1 VSATTSEPD
10 RTVMSKA
17 NADRIHAV
25 LPWSYGFRSRVAAYA
40 RDHRAHPELR
50 PWYPSERLLDPLA
63 SLDMCTPIERAW
75 AARYAATT
83 YTGRGEIVELGAW
96 LGGITLSLVRAL
108 PDNPSWAAAPR
119 PVHVYDEFLHDRQ
132 RERLERSPLEYD
144 YEERGSFVHHFEKR
158 VEPDADRIALHV
170 GDVREAQWTGGDI
183 ELLFNDL
190 SKSWAIWNDVRATFY
205 PSLVP
210 KVSTVVEQDF
220 AHSWTPWLHL
230 WHYRARHHLRFVE
243 HVPGGG
249 SVVFRLERELPPD
262 LLAPDGFEDYDE
274 AEITEAYRWAESCVT
289 GYLRG
294 NVAGA
299 QVVLLML
306 NDRLEQ
312 ASEVLARALAAA
324 SPDAAL
330 HSELLSDVVPAL
342 AERLDVGSSSGGTPS
357 DPPEDGA
364 DLDGGP
370 APVDD
375 PPDDEPMATPDAPPV
390 PPEARPVPCDVE
402 AIHRDLASWAGRPPV
417 IATAVD
423 HAIVRIDASPS
434 WARWLDPDRWVG
446 ASLARIDTILGEKL
460 PEERWVGSVERDDGA
475 DELVVLLGAAA
486 EGRRMRMVVV
496 ASEEEPGTQT
506 VFIASPDLDP
516 PS

>member
-1 VSATTSEPD
+1 
-10 RTVMSKA
+10 MSKR
-17 NADRIHAV
+17 NADRLHAV
-25 LPWSYGFRSRVAAYA
+25 APWSYGFRSRIAAYA

-50 PWYPSERLLDPLA
+50 PWYPRERLLDPVA

-75 AARYAATT
+75 AARYATT
-83 YTGRGEIVELGAW
+83 VYAARGEIVELGAW

-108 PDNPSWAAAPR
+108 PDNPAWAAAPR
-119 PVHVYDEFLHDRQ
+119 TVHVYDEFLHDRQ

-158 VEPDADRIALHV
+158 VEDEADRITLHV
-170 GDVREAQWTGGDI
+170 GDVREARWTGGDI

-190 SKSWAIWNDVRATFY
+190 SKSWPIWNDVRSTFY

-249 SVVFRLERELPPD
+249 SVVFRLERELPPE
-262 LLAPDGFEDYDE
+262 LLAPDTFEDYDE
-274 AEITEAYRWAESCVT
+274 AEITEAYRWAESLVT

-306 NDRLEQ
+306 NDRVER
-312 ASEVLARALAAA
+312 ATEVLAQALAAA
-324 SPDAAL
+324 SPAAAM

-342 AERLDVGSSSGGTPS
+342 AERLEEESSSRGA
-357 DPPEDGA
+357 PPEA
-364 DLDGGP
+364 PEAPEEPDLDDGP
-370 APVDD
+370 APADG
-375 PPDDEPMATPDAPPV
+375 PPDDEPAVPLDAPL
-390 PPEARPVPCDVE
+390 VPCDVG
-402 AIHRDLASWAGRPPV
+402 AIHDDLTSWAGRPPV
-417 IATAVD
+417 VATAVD
-423 HAIVRIDASPS
+423 HTVTRIDASPS
-434 WARWLDPDRWVG
+434 WSRWLDPDRWVG

-460 PEERWVGSVERDDGA
+460 PEQRWVGSVDRDDGA
-475 DELVVLLGAAA
+475 DEMVVLLGAGA

-496 ASEEEPGTQT
+496 ASADEPGMQT
-506 VFIASPDLDP
+506 LFIASPDLDP
-516 PS
+516 PA